1 MAIQILLLLFL
12 SIFKVESYPT
22 KIFQTNQLQTKSYEA
37 FKDILIQNLIVTT
50 DNLKLILNMEREDT
64 YYKVR
69 DEDKLNTKLINFDVI
84 PKQNDLWNNFKGDN
98 NKVTT
103 INTKN
108 FKKRSTN
115 VPGEYKTQELIQQDD
130 NVEKNAMRQ
139 DSKEYSPIKSE
150 EHLLNYANSDS
161 VLFDDVSY
169 FEKTKR
175 QASDDSVLPIQ
186 GDGDTQNVM
195 GTFQAAMRPMKLPSL
210 S

>member
-1 MAIQILLLLFL
+1 MAIQILLLLIL
-12 SIFKVESYPT
+12 SIFKVESFPT
-22 KIFQTNQLQTKSYEA
+22 KIFQINQLQTKSYEA

-64 YYKVR
+64 YYKVH
-69 DEDKLNTKLINFDVI
+69 DEDKLNTKVIDFDVI
-84 PKQNDLWNNFKGDN
+84 PKQNYLWNNFKGDN

-103 INTKN
+103 TNAKN

-115 VPGEYKTQELIQQDD
+115 VPGEYKAQELVQEQE
-130 NVEKNAMRQ
+130 EKAMSQ

-161 VLFDDVSY
+161 VQFDNVSD

-175 QASDDSVLPIQ
+175 QASDDSVLPILLQ
-186 GDGDTQNVM
+186 GDGDTQIVM